1 MVISAFLMSI
11 SMVSLGLTIQ
21 YKDFLVQQKSLK
33 SFNANIEFLNSSKD
47 YYVQGISSNSSME
60 SIDEEYDW
68 VNVQ

>member
-33 SFNANIEFLNSSKD
+33 SFNTNIEFLNSTKE
-47 YYVQGISSNSSME
+47 YYAQGISSNSSVE
-60 SIDEEYDW
+60 SNDEEYDW

>member
-33 SFNANIEFLNSSKD
+33 SFNANIEFLNSSKE
-47 YYVQGISSNSSME
+47 YVQGISSNSSVE